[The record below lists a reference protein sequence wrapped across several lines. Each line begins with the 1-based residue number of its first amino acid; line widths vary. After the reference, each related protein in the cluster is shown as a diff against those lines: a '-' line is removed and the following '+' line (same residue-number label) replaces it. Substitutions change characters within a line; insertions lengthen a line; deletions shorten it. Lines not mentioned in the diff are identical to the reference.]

1 MSSKKLNITT
11 SGATAVVGLIYP
23 DETNIENRKLLV
35 ANVGDSRAIL
45 ASRMVCEGIDEAVP
59 HGFYAHRLSYDHR
72 AEDIGEQ
79 KNLSATNPEK
89 VKALTQAW
97 NQWNKDLEKPAWGQ
111 QNLKAK
117 KKTN

>member
-1 MSSKKLNITT
+1 MGDWKLTKAPGQDIKF
-11 SGATAVVGLIYP
+11 
-23 DETNIENRKLLV
+23 NR
-35 ANVGDSRAIL
+35 ADM
-45 ASRMVCEGIDEAVP
+45 ASAEGS
-59 HGFYAHRLSYDHR
+59 HLYNLK
-72 AEDIGEQ
+72 EDIGEQ

>member
-1 MSSKKLNITT
+1 M
-11 SGATAVVGLIYP
+11 
-23 DETNIENRKLLV
+23 
-35 ANVGDSRAIL
+35 
-45 ASRMVCEGIDEAVP
+45 ASAEGS
-59 HGFYAHRLSYDHR
+59 HLYNLK
-72 AEDIGEQ
+72 EDIGEQ